1 MLNVKNRIPEND
13 NDDDDID
20 DDADVDD
27 DDGDGDGDDDD
38 CDDIVRKPK
47 TYDRSGRLCDFF
59 GARQRS
65 STQAILQTVA
75 SKASLLRDLQWGNT
89 RIPPANV
96 PRFSTVGKHA
106 YPTSYM

>member
-13 NDDDDID
+13 NDDDDDDDDID

-27 DDGDGDGDDDD
+27 DDGDDDGDD

-59 GARQRS
+59 GA
-65 STQAILQTVA
+65 LFVECENEGGGGVA
-75 SKASLLRDLQWGNT
+75 LS
-89 RIPPANV
+89 
-96 PRFSTVGKHA
+96 
-106 YPTSYM
+106 